1 MASITK
7 IATTGGKSH
16 PANCGKGRQNPVIA
30 CDKLRQIRCRLL
42 SPIAAH
48 YNGTF
53 FGVTNRK
60 GMVSSKNQ
68 GFQVSE
74 SRQKFHS
81 TERIKLIADW
91 RSERPFL
98 KLERT

>member
-1 MASITK
+1 MMNVERRLAALTTSTPGNEFQRLIFSVSVSEANAS
-7 IATTGGKSH
+7 
-16 PANCGKGRQNPVIA
+16 
-30 CDKLRQIRCRLL
+30 
-42 SPIAAH
+42 
-48 YNGTF
+48 
-53 FGVTNRK
+53 

-74 SRQKFHS
+74 SRQKSSS
-81 TERIKLIADW
+81 TERIKLDDDG